1 MSTNESPQKQ
11 DRSADSRF
19 LIDLARAF
27 GGALFFSLPMLM
39 TMEMWWLG
47 FYMDRLRLALLLFL
61 AVPVLT
67 ILSYHAGFEE
77 TFRWQEDL
85 QDAFVALA
93 VGFASAAGILFLLD
107 IVTAD
112 TSLDDAIGKVGIQAI
127 PGSIGAMLARTQLGG
142 GKAQPRERRES
153 HRYLGELFLMGVGAV
168 YLALNVAP
176 TEEMLLLSY
185 KMSGWHTVA
194 LALVSMLLL
203 HAFVY
208 AVEFRGHATV
218 PEGTP
223 LWSVFLRF
231 TVVGYAV
238 ALLISL
244 YLLWTFGRLEGTA
257 VFETIEAVFV
267 LGFPAALGA
276 AVARLVL

>member
-1 MSTNESPQKQ
+1 MPENKGSRPRGSN
-11 DRSADSRF
+11 RRF

-47 FYMDRLRLALLLFL
+47 FYMDRLRLALLLAL
-61 AVPVLT
+61 AVPGLT
-67 ILSYHAGFEE
+67 VLSYHAGFEE
-77 TFRWQEDL
+77 TFRWREDL

-93 VGFASAAGILFLLD
+93 VGFTSAAVTLFLFGV
-107 IVTAD
+107 VTAD
-112 TSLDDAIGKVGIQAI
+112 TGLDDAVGKVGLQAI

-142 GKAQPRERRES
+142 GKAQPRERKGSR
-153 HRYLGELFLMGVGAV
+153 RYLGELFLMSVGAG

-176 TEEMLLLSY
+176 TEEIVLLSF
-185 KMSGWHTVA
+185 KMTGWHTAA
-194 LALVSMLLL
+194 LAAVSLLLL

-231 TVVGYAV
+231 TVVGYAL
-238 ALLISL
+238 ALAISL
-244 YLLWTFGRLEGTA
+244 YLLWTFGRVEGTA
-257 VFETIEAVFV
+257 VDEIIGAVVV

-276 AVARLVL
+276 AAARLVL